1 MDGDGKKEEG
11 GEEEDR
17 KEERKG
23 TYCLIERMI
32 VGLFLEYKD
41 NFLEGRHE
49 REGGRGEG
57 RWREWEW

>member
-1 MDGDGKKEEG
+1 MKGIYKVL
-11 GEEEDR
+11 EEEDR
-17 KEERKG
+17 MEERKG

-49 REGGRGEG
+49 REGGAVEEMGMVIFWG
-57 RWREWEW
+57 V